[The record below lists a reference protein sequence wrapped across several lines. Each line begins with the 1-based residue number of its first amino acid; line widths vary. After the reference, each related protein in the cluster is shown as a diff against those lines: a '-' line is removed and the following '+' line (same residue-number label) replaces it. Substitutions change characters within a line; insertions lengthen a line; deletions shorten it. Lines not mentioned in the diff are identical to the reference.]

1 MQDRNVTIIPATKGN
16 KSTVKKTRITRK
28 KVAAYAR
35 VSTDSDEQLTSYDAQ
50 VDYYTHYIQDK
61 PEWDFA
67 GIYTD
72 EGISGLI
79 MKNRD
84 GFNRMIKD
92 ALAGKIELIITKSV
106 SRFARNTVDT
116 LTTIRKLKEKGV
128 EVYFEKENIY
138 SLDSKGELMLTLMSS
153 LAQEES
159 RSLSQ
164 NVTWGTRKRFADGK
178 VNMAY
183 KRFLGYRK
191 GSDGKPEI
199 DPEQA
204 KIVRRI
210 YNDFISG
217 MPASKIA
224 DALTRDEIP
233 SPSGK
238 SHWHPSTVS
247 SILKN
252 EKYKGDALLQKKFT
266 VDYLTKTMKENE
278 GEVPQYYVTDS
289 HPAIIDPVEW
299 DAVQVEIARRKNVHT
314 QSYYFDFASKI
325 RCGDCGGMYGRK
337 VWHSNDKYR
346 KYIWQCNDKF
356 TGDHICK
363 TPHLDEDMVK
373 AWFLEILEEYISDK
387 VNIAED
393 LKMLKDSCY
402 DIESERKRLANIEVD
417 LETVATG
424 LKKLIESNA
433 AAEIEESEYRTKYD
447 TYIER
452 FQKLEADRDRLED
465 KIESMEIEAGN
476 IDEIVGFLE
485 NTEGKAFSFDP
496 TLWKMFVDTVT
507 VHKNGRVVFAM
518 TGGRE
523 YEFEV

>member
-1 MQDRNVTIIPATKGN
+1 
-16 KSTVKKTRITRK
+16 
-28 KVAAYAR
+28 
-35 VSTDSDEQLTSYDAQ
+35 
-50 VDYYTHYIQDK
+50 
-61 PEWDFA
+61 
-67 GIYTD
+67 
-72 EGISGLI
+72 
-79 MKNRD
+79 
-84 GFNRMIKD
+84 
-92 ALAGKIELIITKSV
+92 
-106 SRFARNTVDT
+106 
-116 LTTIRKLKEKGV
+116 
-128 EVYFEKENIY
+128 
-138 SLDSKGELMLTLMSS
+138 
-153 LAQEES
+153 
-159 RSLSQ
+159 
-164 NVTWGTRKRFADGK
+164 
-178 VNMAY
+178 
-183 KRFLGYRK
+183 
-191 GSDGKPEI
+191 
-199 DPEQA
+199 
-204 KIVRRI
+204 
-210 YNDFISG
+210 
-217 MPASKIA
+217 
-224 DALTRDEIP
+224 
-233 SPSGK
+233 
-238 SHWHPSTVS
+238 
-247 SILKN
+247 
-252 EKYKGDALLQKKFT
+252 
-266 VDYLTKTMKENE
+266 
-278 GEVPQYYVTDS
+278 
-289 HPAIIDPVEW
+289 
-299 DAVQVEIARRKNVHT
+299 
-314 QSYYFDFASKI
+314 
-325 RCGDCGGMYGRK
+325 MYGRK